1 MENVQ
6 NIYKISTYVY
16 IMEDV
21 YIYLKKKKEDT
32 NTCTRKHTQ
41 IYVYLDNFQ
50 FI

>member
-32 NTCTRKHTQ
+32 NTCTVNTHKFMY
-41 IYVYLDNFQ
+41 I
-50 FI
+50 